1 MDKDIIK
8 SVIASLIVSAIA
20 STTTYI
26 ITAKQN
32 TINIERNTRAI
43 EEVKKDYATRRELDL
58 KIASL
63 ERTVNR
69 IDRNVDK
76 LTQLLLNINKYNN

>member
-20 STTTYI
+20 STATYI
-26 ITAKQN
+26 VTAKQN
-32 TINIERNTRAI
+32 TINIERNTRTI

-69 IDRNVDK
+69 IDRNTEKV
-76 LTQLLLNINKYNN
+76 INFMIDLKK

>member
-69 IDRNVDK
+69 IDRNVVK

>member
-8 SVIASLIVSAIA
+8 NIIASLIVSAIA

-32 TINIERNTRAI
+32 TINIERNTKAI
-43 EEVKKDYATRRELDL
+43 EEVKRDYATRRELDL